1 MFLFWILGAALVAV
15 ACKEITWRH
24 FGDIVVFVGV
34 VLLAIVALVMVVT
47 NASTVEKLMGLTIFV
62 GFAYATA

>member
-1 MFLFWILGAALVAV
+1 VAV

-34 VLLAIVALVMVVT
+34 VLLAIAPLAMVVT
-47 NASTVEKLMGLTIFV
+47 NASTVEKLMGLAIFV
-62 GFAYATA
+62 GFTYATP

>member
-1 MFLFWILGAALVAV
+1 MFLFWVLGAALVAV

-34 VLLAIVALVMVVT
+34 VLLASYAVLL
-47 NASTVEKLMGLTIFV
+47 STVSGAASVELIIIGLES
-62 GFAYATA
+62 